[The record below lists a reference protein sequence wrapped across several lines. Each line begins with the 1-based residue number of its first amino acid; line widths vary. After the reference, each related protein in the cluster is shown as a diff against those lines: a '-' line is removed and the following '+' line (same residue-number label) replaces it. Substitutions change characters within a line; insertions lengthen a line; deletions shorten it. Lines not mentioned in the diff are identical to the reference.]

1 MRKDENK
8 IIRKVFRRVAAFF
21 ALAAGFLTY
30 PVLAWAQ
37 LASSQKTV
45 EQAAAV
51 AGVGTDLVT
60 VIGRIIYIFLGL
72 LGVVLLVLLLYAGFL
87 WMTSAGEADKIDTAK
102 KIIRNAIIGL
112 IIIASSWAITAF
124 VINALSGAVGMGG
137 IQGGGSYTP
146 GGLMGSSG
154 SLGSGII
161 EYHLP
166 RRNATDVPRNSP
178 MIITFKAAIN
188 PASFIKD
195 WTEDNSQA
203 TGLNSDNIKVFRV
216 GDENTALTTEQARVS
231 FTEDRL
237 TFVIRPVD
245 LLGSPN
251 NNVKYLVRLKGGNSG
266 ILLNQGGAA
275 FGGAF
280 NDGYEWGF
288 EVSTKVDT
296 TPPKVISAIP
306 QTGGKYARNVVIQIT
321 FNEAVDPTSAS
332 GKFENQ
338 SGFSNIAVRPDGG
351 QGSPLSGTYKVTNQY
366 RTVEFLTMDK
376 CGLNSCGR
384 DVYCLPGN
392 ATLEVGVKA
401 ATLSEQPP
409 LAQLTESGFD
419 GVTDIVGNS
428 LDGNGNGTAEGPSGD
443 NYIWSFGTSNDIKL
457 TPPQIEETVPEAFVG
472 QGQSNRP
479 LDENVTARF
488 DTLMQSST
496 LNTESALIQPKGPG
510 EIDLDTFWFY
520 VGMNLLTANNTLVG
534 PGEVAEKSQLV
545 IEHRP
550 YLPSGLL
557 PEELN
562 YYNPF
567 LFSDLQDAYQNC
579 FNPAQSKDPH
589 KCVGAPS
596 CCNNKAQKA
605 DCQF

>member
-1 MRKDENK
+1 MRKDKNK
-8 IIRKVFRRVAAFF
+8 LQRKIFRRAAAYF
-21 ALAAGFLTY
+21 ALAAGFFTY
-30 PVLAWAQ
+30 PFLVWAQ
-37 LASSQKTV
+37 LAQGQQSV
-45 EQAAAV
+45 EQAAAA
-51 AGVGTDLVT
+51 AGAGTDLVT
-60 VIGRIIYIFLGL
+60 VIGRIIYVFLGI
-72 LGVVLLVLLLYAGFL
+72 LGVVLLGLLLYAGFL
-87 WMTSAGEADKIDTAK
+87 WMTSAGNPEKIDQAK

-112 IIIASSWAITAF
+112 IIIVSSWAITAF
-124 VINALSGAVGMGG
+124 IMNALSGAVGIGG
-137 IQGGGSYTP
+137 MIGGGPRPP
-146 GGLMGSSG
+146 GGLLGSSG
-154 SLGSGII
+154 SLGSGVI

-178 MIITFKAAIN
+178 VIITFKIAIN
-188 PASFIKD
+188 PASFIKG
-195 WTEDNSQA
+195 WSEDSPKV
-203 TGLNSDNIKVFRV
+203 TGLNSDNIKIFRT
-216 GDENTALTTEQARVS
+216 GDENTALTTDQARVS
-231 FTEDRL
+231 FTEDRQTL
-237 TFVIRPVD
+237 VIRSVD

-251 NNVKYLVRLKGGNSG
+251 NNVKYTVKLKGGNGG
-266 ILLNQGGAA
+266 ILLNQGGPA
-275 FGGAF
+275 FTGAF

-296 TPPKVISAIP
+296 TPPKIISAIP
-306 QTGGKYARNVVIQIT
+306 QAGGKYARNVVIQIT
-321 FNEAVDPTSAS
+321 FNEAVDPTGAS

-338 SGFSNIAVRPDGG
+338 AGFSNVAVRPDGG
-351 QGSPLSGTYKVTNQY
+351 QGTPLSGEYKITNQY
-366 RTVEFLTMDK
+366 RTVEFLTSDK
-376 CGLNSCGR
+376 CGVNSCGR
-384 DVYCLPGN
+384 DVYCLPGD
-392 ATLEVGVKA
+392 ATLEVGLRA

-419 GVTDIVGNS
+419 GITDIVGNS
-428 LDGNGNGTAEGPSGD
+428 LDGNANNTAEGPPGD
-443 NYIWSFGTSNDIKL
+443 NYVWLFGTSNDIKL
-457 TPPQIEETVPEAFVG
+457 TPPQIQETVPDASVG

-510 EIDLDTFWFY
+510 EIDPDTFWFF
-520 VGMNLLTANNTLVG
+520 VGMDLLTANNTPVQ
-534 PGEVAEKSQLV
+534 PGEVAEKARLV

-579 FNPAQSKDPH
+579 FNPATSKIC
-589 KCVGAPS
+589 KGAPN

-605 DCQF
+605 DCGF